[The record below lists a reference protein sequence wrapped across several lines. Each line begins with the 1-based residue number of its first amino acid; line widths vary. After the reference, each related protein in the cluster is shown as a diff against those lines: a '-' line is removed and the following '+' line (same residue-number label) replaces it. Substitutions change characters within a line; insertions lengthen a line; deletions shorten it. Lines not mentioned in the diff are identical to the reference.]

1 MSTLIILLLILSIL
15 LFIVSFFQ
23 KDQTSNLKK
32 EMDDLSMNLY
42 QETYQINK
50 KIKVL
55 EEELLVDDQMMKKE
69 LSKST
74 KPIVNEI
81 LKNQV
86 IALFKQGLSVEQIA
100 KQSALAQSE
109 VKNVIAEFLNQ

>member
-1 MSTLIILLLILSIL
+1 MSILIILLLIVSIL
-15 LFIVSFFQ
+15 LFIFSFYQ
-23 KDQTSNLKK
+23 KDHSSNLKQ
-32 EMDDLSMNLY
+32 ELDDLSMNLY
-42 QETYQINK
+42 QETYQMNK
-50 KIKVL
+50 RIKVL
-55 EEELLVDDQMMKKE
+55 EEELLMDDQMMKKE
-69 LSKST
+69 LSKSA

-109 VKNVIAEFLNQ
+109 VKNVIADFLNQ

>member
-15 LFIVSFFQ
+15 LFIISFFQ
-23 KDQTSNLKK
+23 KDHSTNLKK
-32 EMDDLSMNLY
+32 EVEDLSMNLY

-50 KIKVL
+50 RIKVL
-55 EEELLVDDQMMKKE
+55 EEELLVDDQLMKKE
-69 LSKST
+69 LSKSA
-74 KPIVNEI
+74 KPVVNEI

-86 IALFKQGLSVEQIA
+86 IALFKQGLTVEQIA

-109 VKNVIAEFLNQ
+109 VKNVIADFLDQ